1 MINLENSRFLRQPGP
16 LLSGVEISNFEQEFG
31 HLPSNYSAFLRRE
44 NGGVGQSSDAQMDGF
59 LFYGIGSGSSSLEDE
74 WREIGVSGPTK
85 ILPVGESLNT
95 ERLFVERQSGEV
107 WLDGESERVSLEEF
121 LSKNFDRIGVVKS
134 LVGMIANECIDELER
149 MILSGEIDESSVL
162 EKGMSLPQFA
172 AFLGKERVLKLLH
185 EHGFGLSGAMH
196 SALIGPGVSRP
207 LIALLIDC
215 GVGLDGVDAQG
226 RMLCDLSS
234 AWHDDV
240 RMLAAERSG
249 LK

>member
-1 MINLENSRFLRQPGP
+1 
-16 LLSGVEISNFEQEFG
+16 
-31 HLPSNYSAFLRRE
+31 
-44 NGGVGQSSDAQMDGF
+44 
-59 LFYGIGSGSSSLEDE
+59 
-74 WREIGVSGPTK
+74 WRDIGVSRSTE
-85 ILPVGESLNT
+85 ILPIGESLDA
-95 ERLFVERQSGEV
+95 ERLFLGRQSGEV
-107 WLDGESERVSLEEF
+107 WLDGESERATLEEF

-185 EHGFGLSGAMH
+185 KHGFDFSGTMH
-196 SALIGPGVSRP
+196 SALMGPGVSRS

-226 RMLCDLSS
+226 RMLCELNS
-234 AWHDDV
+234 AW
-240 RMLAAERSG
+240 
-249 LK
+249 